1 MDITYSSAQE
11 VDVEQIYTFCKD
23 TIEQYETDPIPM
35 EQVLAWCHR
44 KIESQ
49 LEDYRVILADGEKAG
64 YVHLSEEA
72 DGRLELDD
80 LYLFPEFRGKGIGSN
95 VLRQA
100 IEQANQ
106 KQKILFLYVFRE
118 NEGAIRLYKRNG
130 FAITAKAGNSRWIME
145 WRAK

>member
-44 KIESQ
+44 KIERQ

-118 NEGAIRLYKRNG
+118 NEGAIRLYERNG